1 MPLPTIEPPNI
12 SPEPSTALTEEEIY
26 EAWLHCHQAMLRIH
40 DRDEAAA
47 GGDPEI
53 RSRNIPEWFTDR
65 QRDLVEYILI
75 RESMR
80 AVGRC

>member
-1 MPLPTIEPPNI
+1 MALPTNEPASI
-12 SPEPSTALTEEEIY
+12 SPDPSTTLTEEEIY
-26 EAWLHCHQAMLRIH
+26 EVWHNCHQTMIRIH
-40 DRDEAAA
+40 DRDEVAAF
-47 GGDPEI
+47 GEPEF
-53 RSRNIPEWFTDR
+53 RVRNIPEWFSDR